1 MPKFMCAL
9 FSLIVLLIAA
19 NCSNDKAMPAEY
31 HVSALPQP
39 NDVQVTINDGVTAVS
54 WQIGVS
60 EKVTGFVV
68 TFTDEFGIDRDR
80 SVADPA
86 ARSFEDDG
94 SLSLQSGAGYV
105 VRVRAVDSHDFW
117 GRPSEPLTLN
127 VP

>member
-1 MPKFMCAL
+1 MPRSMRPL
-9 FSLIVLLIAA
+9 FSLIMLLIAA
-19 NCSNDKAMPAEY
+19 NCSNDTSMPAEY

-54 WQIGVS
+54 WQIGAS

-68 TFTDEFGIDRDR
+68 TFTDAFGIDLDR
-80 SVADPA
+80 SVLDPT

-94 SLSLQSGAGYV
+94 SLLLQSGAGYV
-105 VRVRAVDSHDFW
+105 IRVRAVDSQDFW
-117 GRPSEPLTLN
+117 GRPSEPFTLT